1 MNEAVAYKN
10 QCPCSR
16 TMSASHEIL
25 DGTVH
30 PGRGPRQKESQGRG
44 RNQRGKT
51 ITETSGLKK
60 VPATKSGQDAGLS
73 IFGGW
78 HLFPFDSE

>member
-30 PGRGPRQKESQGRG
+30 PGRGPRQKV
-44 RNQRGKT
+44 
-51 ITETSGLKK
+51 KK

-73 IFGGW
+73 KFGGW